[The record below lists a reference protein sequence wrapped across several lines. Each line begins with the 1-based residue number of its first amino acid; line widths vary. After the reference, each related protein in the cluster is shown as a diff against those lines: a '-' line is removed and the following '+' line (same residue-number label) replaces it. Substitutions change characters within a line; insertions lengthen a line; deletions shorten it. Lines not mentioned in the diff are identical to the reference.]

1 MLLRRRGPAALFAHE
16 MDIAI
21 MKTFET
27 RPVSGMDHH
36 RIGQKVTHVLHQSEL
51 AELVE
56 R

>member
-1 MLLRRRGPAALFAHE
+1 MLLRRGGPAVLFAHE
-16 MDIAI
+16 PDFAI
-21 MKTFET
+21 METFET

-36 RIGQKVTHVLHQSEL
+36 RVGQKVAHVLHQSEL